1 MPNVRVRVYVPSLQD
16 VSQGSVTC
24 SDEESE
30 DHYSCTDSCADIEA
44 EYTETS
50 DMHGPGKQSCAL
62 PSHASQ
68 APCGPAST

>member
-16 VSQGSVTC
+16 LSQGSVTC

-30 DHYSCTDSCADIEA
+30 DDYSCTDSCSDMEA

-50 DMHGPGKQSCAL
+50 DMHSPGEQ
-62 PSHASQ
+62 
-68 APCGPAST
+68 